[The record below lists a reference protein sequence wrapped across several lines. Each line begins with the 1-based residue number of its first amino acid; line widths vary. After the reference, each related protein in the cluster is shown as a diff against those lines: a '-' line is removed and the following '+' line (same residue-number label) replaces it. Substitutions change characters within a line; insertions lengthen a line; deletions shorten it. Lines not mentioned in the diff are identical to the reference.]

1 MNKKTNFMF
10 HLRSEDF
17 KEIQF
22 NGDYVNLIKVYILCK
37 FSFKNN
43 PNLDI
48 NKLVSNYLSSNE
60 INYILSNGIRTDFSF
75 NDIMYL
81 KNNKIDFYIVD
92 ESRLSTIFNNKGI
105 KNKFNSNIFYGK
117 SKGINMLHFL
127 KEGKCIEFNIRNN
140 PPIVFNNNY
149 IKNQK
154 LKNKS
159 QGK

>member
-48 NKLVSNYLSSNE
+48 NKLVSNYLSSSE
-60 INYILSNGIRTDFSF
+60 INNILADGIRTDFSF
-75 NDIMYL
+75 NNIMYL
-81 KNNKIDFYIVD
+81 KKRNIDFYIVD

-105 KNKFNSNIFYGK
+105 KNKVNSNIFYGK
-117 SKGINMLHFL
+117 
-127 KEGKCIEFNIRNN
+127 
-140 PPIVFNNNY
+140 
-149 IKNQK
+149 
-154 LKNKS
+154 
-159 QGK
+159 